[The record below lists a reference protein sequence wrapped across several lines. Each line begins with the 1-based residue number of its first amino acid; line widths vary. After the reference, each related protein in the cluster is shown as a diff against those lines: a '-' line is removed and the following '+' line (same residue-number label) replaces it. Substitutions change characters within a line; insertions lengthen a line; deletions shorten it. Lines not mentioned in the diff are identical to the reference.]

1 MVRRAEQVDSGLKKG
16 RAVFVLFFGYNQHFF
31 LCTSGP
37 IRYLTGMIQLELI
50 GQRIRQG
57 REKKQWTQSEIAD
70 ALGVSV
76 QAVSKWE
83 RGINAPDLASLPALA
98 KLLDLSLDTL
108 LADELETDASLE
120 GSLLI
125 NSLRG
130 FAKTSSHLPPQ
141 DLAHKVN
148 GIHHT
153 SIEILLAG
161 GGVPIK
167 YTGDG
172 CLGFVSGQKHS
183 DKAFEIA
190 LKWFGLLK
198 DPELVVVLW
207 QGPIYVGLI
216 GHHEY
221 AQRDVLGKTV
231 NEAFLLSSWVCD
243 KGYRGLFSN
252 TMASQELNLKGHKM
266 TNLELSHGIELDSVW
281 HYEPRA

>member
-1 MVRRAEQVDSGLKKG
+1 ML
-16 RAVFVLFFGYNQHFF
+16 
-31 LCTSGP
+31 
-37 IRYLTGMIQLELI
+37 QLELL
-50 GQRIRQG
+50 GQRIRQR
-57 REKKQWTQSEIAD
+57 REKKQWKQSEIAD

-83 RGINAPDLASLPALA
+83 RGVNAPDLSTLPSLA
-98 KLLDLSLDTL
+98 KLLDISLDSL
-108 LADELETDASLE
+108 LADEIEEDSHLE
-120 GSLLI
+120 GSLLL

-130 FAKTSSHLPPQ
+130 FAKTSSNLSPQ

-153 SIEILLAG
+153 STECLLAG

-172 CLGFVSGQKHS
+172 CLGFVSGQNHTR
-183 DKAFEIA
+183 KAYDIG
-190 LKWFGLLK
+190 LKWFELLK

-216 GHHEY
+216 GHHDY

-252 TMASQELNLKGHKM
+252 VCADEGLGLKGHEMKS
-266 TNLELSHGIELDSVW
+266 LGLSHGIELESVW
-281 HYEPRA
+281 HYELKV

>member
-1 MVRRAEQVDSGLKKG
+1 M
-16 RAVFVLFFGYNQHFF
+16 F
-31 LCTSGP
+31 
-37 IRYLTGMIQLELI
+37 QLELL
-50 GQRIRQG
+50 GQRIRQC
-57 REKKQWTQSEIAD
+57 REKKQWNQSEIAD

-83 RGINAPDLASLPALA
+83 RGVNAPDLSSLPSLA
-98 KLLDLSLDTL
+98 KLLDVSLDAL
-108 LADELETDASLE
+108 LADEIEVDSNLE
-120 GSLLI
+120 GSLLL

-130 FAKTSSHLPPQ
+130 FAKTSSHLSPQ

-153 SIEILLAG
+153 SIECLLSA

-172 CLGFVSGQKHS
+172 CLGFVSGQNHTG
-183 DKAFEIA
+183 KAFEVA
-190 LKWFGLLK
+190 LKWFRLLK

-216 GHHEY
+216 GHHDY
-221 AQRDVLGKTV
+221 AQRDVLGKAV

-243 KGYRGLFSN
+243 KGYRGLFCN
-252 TMASQELNLKGHKM
+252 THFGDELGLKGREMK
-266 TNLELSHGIELDSVW
+266 NLELSHGIELKSVW
-281 HYEPRA
+281 QYEIEV